1 MSELNLSLDGK
12 VALRQPRRLF
22 QARANIHDSTPPT
35 MIVMML
41 MTTNRKITGGL
52 RLGTSQKILGWL
64 ATAAMVCCRS
74 RYDRYVR
81 ILRRPRSCGTFGLP

>member
-35 MIVMML
+35 MIVMTL
-41 MTTNRKITGGL
+41 MTTNRKIPGGL
-52 RLGTSQKILGWL
+52 
-64 ATAAMVCCRS
+64 
-74 RYDRYVR
+74 
-81 ILRRPRSCGTFGLP
+81 